1 MSAQTAERQRQRRL
15 RAMARALWTGD
26 RVGAEAARAEGL
38 DADLARSAPARLNED
53 GTTALGLVSG
63 ADARGLLGLVS
74 GAHAQRLE
82 PHASAPSAVP
92 SLVSASS
99 TSSSPPVS
107 LPASPPPSP
116 RPAHVIE
123 QQERGCLHVHALVQ
137 LRPFRLSHAE
147 PASPSPSPP
156 QAAVDYYLIKYMAK
170 PLDVLHMR
178 RTDVAQPVDRAF
190 LESLDAVSEDDDE
203 CWRFAPVGVPAH
215 YERDILNLDEV
226 D

>member
-82 PHASAPSAVP
+82 PHASAPST
-92 SLVSASS
+92 VSTPGSW
-99 TSSSPPVS
+99 
-107 LPASPPPSP
+107 
-116 RPAHVIE
+116 
-123 QQERGCLHVHALVQ
+123 
-137 LRPFRLSHAE
+137 
-147 PASPSPSPP
+147 
-156 QAAVDYYLIKYMAK
+156 AATVDYYVIKYMAK
-170 PLDVLHMR
+170 PLDLRHMR
-178 RTDVAQPVDRAF
+178 RTLAQPVDRAS
-190 LESLDAVSEDDDE
+190 LESLEAVSEDDDE
-203 CWRFAPVGVPAH
+203 CWRFLPVGVPAH

>member
-1 MSAQTAERQRQRRL
+1 MNAQTAELRR
-15 RAMARALWTGD
+15 RPHAMARAPRAGD
-26 RVGAEAARAEGL
+26 RVGAEATRAEGL
-38 DADLARSAPARLNED
+38 DADLARHAPALLNED
-53 GTTALGLVSG
+53 GTPALGLVSC
-63 ADARGLLGLVS
+63 ADA
-74 GAHAQRLE
+74 HRLE

-92 SLVSASS
+92 ALVS
-99 TSSSPPVS
+99 VN
-107 LPASPPPSP
+107 
-116 RPAHVIE
+116 
-123 QQERGCLHVHALVQ
+123 
-137 LRPFRLSHAE
+137 
-147 PASPSPSPP
+147 
-156 QAAVDYYLIKYMAK
+156 YYVIKYMAK